1 MNKPKIYL
9 DMDGV
14 VADWR
19 ANALRVIGKEAAPG
33 EMYPDREWHRLRENP
48 HLFLQLPL
56 MPRANELVNIA
67 RKYRDQLGW
76 ELMFLTAIPHN
87 NDLPWAFHDK
97 MEWARL
103 YFTDIAV
110 HFGPYSV
117 DKHLHCNPGDI
128 LVDDRLDNCRDW
140 DRAGGQ
146 SFKVDRT
153 LDSVI
158 EALAEDYAARLS
170 GAAHALDLRKLIVEI
185 L

>member
-1 MNKPKIYL
+1 MSKIYL

-14 VADWR
+14 VADFR
-19 ANALRVIGKEAAPG
+19 SYATGKIGLQHPAVG
-33 EMYPDREWHRLRENP
+33 DLYPDADWHRLRDNP
-48 HLFLQLPL
+48 HLFLQLPI
-56 MPRANELVNIA
+56 MARANELVNLA

-97 MEWARL
+97 AEWARL
-103 YFTDIAV
+103 YFTDIPV
-110 HFGPYSV
+110 HFGPYSS
-117 DKHLHCNPGDI
+117 DKHLHCSKGDI

-140 DRAGGQ
+140 EHAGGIA
-146 SFKVDRT
+146 FKVDRT

-158 EALAEDYAARLS
+158 QRLAKDFESRVSNALYIRRL
-170 GAAHALDLRKLIVEI
+170 LVET

>member
-19 ANALRVIGKEAAPG
+19 TNAIKVLGREAAPG
-33 EMYPDREWHRLRENP
+33 EMYPDAEWRRLRDDP
-48 HLFLQLPL
+48 HLFLNLPL

-67 RKYRDQLGW
+67 RRYRDQLGW
-76 ELMFLTAIPHN
+76 ELLFLTAIPHN

-97 MEWARL
+97 AEWARL
-103 YFTDIAV
+103 HFADIPV
-110 HFGPYSV
+110 HFGPYSS
-117 DKHLHCNPGDI
+117 DKHLHCRKGDI
-128 LVDDRLDNCRDW
+128 LVDDRKDNCLDW
-140 DRAGGQ
+140 QHAGGVA
-146 SFKVDRT
+146 FRVGRT

-158 EALAEDYAARLS
+158 LELAADYESRVENVV
-170 GAAHALDLRKLIVEI
+170 HALDLRRLIVET

>member
-19 ANALRVIGKEAAPG
+19 ANALRVLGKEAAPG
-33 EMYPDREWHRLRENP
+33 EMYPDSDWHRLRDNP
-48 HLFLQLPL
+48 HLFLHLPL
-56 MPRANELVNIA
+56 MPRAAELVNIA
-67 RKYRDQLGW
+67 RQYRDQLGW

-97 MEWARL
+97 AEWARL
-103 YFTDIAV
+103 HFTDIAV

-117 DKHLHCNPGDI
+117 DKKLHCNRGDI
-128 LVDDRLDNCRDW
+128 LVDDRLDNCQDWRD
-140 DRAGGQ
+140 AGGLA
-146 SFKVDRT
+146 FKVART

-158 EALAEDYAARLS
+158 EELAADYASRVES
-170 GAAHALDLRKLIVEI
+170 IVRGLDLRRLIVET

>member
-14 VADWR
+14 VADFR
-19 ANALRVIGKEAAPG
+19 SNALRTLKSAPAVG
-33 EMYPDREWHRLRENP
+33 ELYPDSDWQRLRENP
-48 HLFLQLPL
+48 HLFLHLPL
-56 MPRANELVNIA
+56 MARANELVNQA

-76 ELMFLTAIPHN
+76 ELQFLTAIPHN

-97 MEWARL
+97 AEWARL
-103 YFTDIAV
+103 HFTDIAV
-110 HFGPYSV
+110 HFGPYSS

-128 LVDDRLDNCRDW
+128 LVDDRLANCQDW
-140 DRAGGQ
+140 EKAGGLA
-146 SFKVDRT
+146 FKVART

-158 EALAEDYAARLS
+158 DELSADYQSRLDNML
-170 GAAHALDLRKLIVEI
+170 HALDLRRLIVET

>member
-1 MNKPKIYL
+1 MSKKIYL

-14 VADWR
+14 VADFR
-19 ANALRVIGKEAAPG
+19 SYATGKIGTSPAVG
-33 EMYPDREWHRLRENP
+33 DLYPDQDWQRLRDNP

-56 MPRANELVNIA
+56 MARANELVNIA

-97 MEWARL
+97 AEWARL
-103 YFTDIAV
+103 HFTDISV
-110 HFGPYSV
+110 HFGPYSS
-117 DKHLHCNPGDI
+117 DKHLHCSEGDI
-128 LVDDRLDNCRDW
+128 LVDDRLSNCQEW
-140 DRAGGQ
+140 ATAGGIA
-146 SFKVDRT
+146 FKVGRT

-158 EALAEDYAARLS
+158 EELGMDFATRVDNAMYV
-170 GAAHALDLRKLIVEI
+170 RKLLVET